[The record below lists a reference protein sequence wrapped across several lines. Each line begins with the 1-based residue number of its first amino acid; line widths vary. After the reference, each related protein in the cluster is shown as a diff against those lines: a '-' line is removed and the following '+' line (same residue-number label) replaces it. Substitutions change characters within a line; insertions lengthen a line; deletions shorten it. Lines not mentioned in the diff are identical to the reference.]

1 MSKKRD
7 KIVDLELIDKEKA
20 LDTQLLENKIKLQ
33 TEIDLPNIYY
43 VKTLELIRDIVIL
56 LRDNEKP
63 LPDEFYRHYDLVLSE
78 IEPAI
83 DDLTLDSLSLV
94 IEQYK
99 DIVEIDRGLNF
110 SKHYQLKNNR
120 VVRKLKMWYNL
131 SARYER
137 RKLESSL
144 YGVTLIHI

>member
-33 TEIDLPNIYY
+33 TEIDLPAINY

-83 DDLTLDSLSLV
+83 DDLTLDSLTLV
-94 IEQYK
+94 TEQYK
-99 DIVEIDRGLNF
+99 DIIGIDSGVKF
-110 SKHYQLKNNR
+110 SEQ
-120 VVRKLKMWYNL
+120 RKLKKNINR
-131 SARYER
+131 RYEQFQ
-137 RKLESSL
+137 KVITS
-144 YGVTLIHI
+144 HK

>member
-33 TEIDLPNIYY
+33 TEIDLPAINY
-43 VKTLELIRDIVIL
+43 VKTLELIRDVVTW
-56 LRDNEKP
+56 LRDKHYS

-78 IEPAI
+78 IEPAL

-99 DIVEIDRGLNF
+99 DIVEIERGLKF
-110 SKHYQLKNNR
+110 SEHHKLKNNI
-120 VVRKLKMWYNL
+120 N
-131 SARYER
+131 R
-137 RKLESSL
+137 RHEQFQKVITS
-144 YGVTLIHI
+144 HK

>member
-1 MSKKRD
+1 MSKKTD
-7 KIVDLELIDKEKA
+7 QIIDVELIDKEKA
-20 LDTQLLENKIKLQ
+20 FNTQLLENKFKLQ
-33 TEIDLPNIYY
+33 TEIDLPDIYY

-99 DIVEIDRGLNF
+99 DIVEIDSGVKF
-110 SKHYQLKNNR
+110 SEQRKLKNNID
-120 VVRKLKMWYNL
+120 
-131 SARYER
+131 R
-137 RKLESSL
+137 RHKQFQKVITS
-144 YGVTLIHI
+144 HK

>member
-83 DDLTLDSLSLV
+83 DDLTLDSLTLV
-94 IEQYK
+94 TEQYK
-99 DIVEIDRGLNF
+99 DIIEIDSGVKF
-110 SKHYQLKNNR
+110 SEQH
-120 VVRKLKMWYNL
+120 KLKKNIK
-131 SARYER
+131 R
-137 RKLESSL
+137 RHEQFQKVITS
-144 YGVTLIHI
+144 HK